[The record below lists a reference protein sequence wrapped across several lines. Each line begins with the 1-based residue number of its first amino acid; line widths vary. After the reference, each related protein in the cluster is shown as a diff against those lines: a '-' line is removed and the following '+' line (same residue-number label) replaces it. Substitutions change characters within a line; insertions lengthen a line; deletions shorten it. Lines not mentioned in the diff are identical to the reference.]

1 LLAGV
6 ACVSDDD
13 DVMVITNEGVII
25 RTDSVEIPTYKRST
39 TGVRVMKLGK
49 DQTVA
54 NMTLVEKEEENAEGV
69 DENEVD
75 LTEAPAQ
82 EAEIV
87 AENATSK
94 APKEEQKEENP
105 EENPEE

>member
-1 LLAGV
+1 
-6 ACVSDDD
+6 
-13 DVMVITNEGVII
+13 
-25 RTDSVEIPTYKRST
+25 ST

-54 NMTLVEKEEENAEGV
+54 NMTLVAKEDEDESENIEGV

-82 EAEIV
+82 EAEVV
-87 AENATSK
+87 AEATSE
-94 APKEEQKEENP
+94 APNNDADTEKNP
-105 EENPEE
+105 EE